1 MNSDRF
7 LRLRQVEDKIG
18 FGKSWIYRQIQL
30 QQFPPSI
37 RLNSRHVAWPYDAS
51 RDDGLSD
58 TDGGGYPTCRDWW
71 TDGDAGLKIG
81 C

>member
-7 LRLRQVEDKIG
+7 LSLRQVEDKIG

-37 RLNSRHVAWPYDAS
+37 RLTRRHVAWLESEVDAWIQQRIRLT
-51 RDDGLSD
+51 RDV
-58 TDGGGYPTCRDWW
+58 
-71 TDGDAGLKIG
+71 
-81 C
+81 

>member
-1 MNSDRF
+1 MHSDRF

-37 RLNSRHVAWPYDAS
+37 RLNSRHVAWLESEVDAWIRQRIRLT
-51 RDDGLSD
+51 RDV
-58 TDGGGYPTCRDWW
+58 
-71 TDGDAGLKIG
+71 
-81 C
+81 

>member
-18 FGKSWIYRQIQL
+18 FGKSWIYLQIQL

-37 RLNSRHVAWPYDAS
+37 RLNSRHVAWLESEVDAWIHQRIRLT
-51 RDDGLSD
+51 RDV
-58 TDGGGYPTCRDWW
+58 
-71 TDGDAGLKIG
+71 
-81 C
+81 

>member
-18 FGKSWIYRQIQL
+18 FGKSWIYRQFQL

-37 RLNSRHVAWPYDAS
+37 RLNSRHVAWLESEVDAWIHQRIRLT
-51 RDDGLSD
+51 RDV
-58 TDGGGYPTCRDWW
+58 
-71 TDGDAGLKIG
+71 
-81 C
+81 

>member
-18 FGKSWIYRQIQL
+18 FGNSWIYRQIQL

-37 RLNSRHVAWPYDAS
+37 RLNSRHVAWLESEVDAWIHQRIRLT
-51 RDDGLSD
+51 RDV
-58 TDGGGYPTCRDWW
+58 
-71 TDGDAGLKIG
+71 
-81 C
+81 

>member
-1 MNSDRF
+1 MNRDGF

-37 RLNSRHVAWPYDAS
+37 RLNSRHVAWLESEVDAWIHQRIRLT
-51 RDDGLSD
+51 RDV
-58 TDGGGYPTCRDWW
+58 
-71 TDGDAGLKIG
+71 
-81 C
+81 

>member
-7 LRLRQVEDKIG
+7 LRLRQVEEKIG

-37 RLNSRHVAWPYDAS
+37 RLNSRHVAWLESEVDAWIHQRIRLT
-51 RDDGLSD
+51 RDV
-58 TDGGGYPTCRDWW
+58 
-71 TDGDAGLKIG
+71 
-81 C
+81 

>member
-18 FGKSWIYRQIQL
+18 FGKSWIYRQIQR

-37 RLNSRHVAWPYDAS
+37 RLNSRHVAWLESEVDAWIHQRIRLT
-51 RDDGLSD
+51 RDV
-58 TDGGGYPTCRDWW
+58 
-71 TDGDAGLKIG
+71 
-81 C
+81 